1 MSKAQRFGLIATA
14 VAIAVVAFVLLSPGG
29 DDTAESPTQPAGLEE
44 PTSTPPVTEP
54 QAEARPQG
62 DAPTPEPK
70 PGSEEIVVRD
80 GEPVGGVRTIS
91 VKAGEQVRLAVISD
105 APDEVHVHGYD
116 VTEDVAPGQTA
127 RLRFPA
133 DLEGVFE
140 VELEESHLQVAEL
153 EVEPR

>member
-1 MSKAQRFGLIATA
+1 MSKVQRYGLLGAAA
-14 VAIAVVAFVLLSPGG
+14 VIAVVAFVLLSPGG

-44 PTSTPPVTEP
+44 PSATPPVTEP
-54 QAEARPQG
+54 QAEARPQEE
-62 DAPTPEPK
+62 PSPE

-91 VKAGEQVRLAVISD
+91 VKAGEQVRLAVTSD

-116 VTEDVAPGQTA
+116 LTEDVTPGQAA

-140 VELEESHLQVAEL
+140 VELEESHVQVAEL